1 MGSVTGDSGAGLV
14 DVVAAAASESYR
26 GLNTFDTFSATF
38 TATAEPC
45 REYTASFETSP
56 PRWSGWHSKHFEYE
70 SFRNLW
76 HTRAYTQ
83 AQRKIRITSKRD
95 SAFEI
100 LQRFGHFDRLRYR
113 SLILYLRNVR
123 TLNNFFFFNILRRL
137 WTSRTIMNFYTFL
150 KNLNEYTKCM

>member
-1 MGSVTGDSGAGLV
+1 MNIPRRSKLRLLGEADGI
-14 DVVAAAASESYR
+14 R
-26 GLNTFDTFSATF
+26 NTSNTN
-38 TATAEPC
+38 
-45 REYTASFETSP
+45 RFETCGTHA
-56 PRWSGWHSKHFEYE
+56 R
-70 SFRNLW
+70 
-76 HTRAYTQ
+76 TQ

-137 WTSRTIMNFYTFL
+137 
-150 KNLNEYTKCM
+150 